1 MRPVTIGTAGH
12 IDHGKSA
19 VVHALTGI
27 DPDRLAEEQR
37 RGMTLDLGFAHLDL
51 PSGQRVGII
60 DVPGHE
66 ALIHNMLA
74 GAGGI
79 DLLMLVVAAD
89 DGVMPQTREHL
100 DIARFLPIAG
110 GVVVLTKI
118 DLVQDSE
125 WLAAVEEEV
134 RSLVAGTVLESAP
147 AVGVSAKT
155 RVGLPDLVAAL
166 DRLVALA
173 PDRPADGPVRLPIDR
188 SFTIQGFGT
197 VVTGTLWTGTI
208 RQGDLL
214 RILPQG
220 RDVRVRGVQVYGQL
234 VAEAWAGSRVA
245 ANLAG
250 VEKDEVGRGDV
261 LATADAFAPSDRLDV
276 RMRLLPGT
284 PPVGHASRVH
294 VHLGAGEAVAR
305 VAMVDRA
312 RLAPGDEALVQLRL
326 DRQVVAVHGD
336 RFIIR
341 RYSPTQ
347 TLGGGVVVQVS
358 PPRRRRGA
366 AAEALQAV
374 VETGPQALVVAAVAA
389 RGQSGMPAPDVA
401 AASGL
406 AAAAA
411 STAVAA
417 AQSAQTVTGIGERLY
432 ATSVVEEV
440 ARKVVE
446 TIAAYHKR
454 MPWRLGMP
462 RDELKGGV
470 TSGAGDRLFDY
481 VMASLTVHA
490 VIADRGGLV
499 ALSTHSPQVGAAD
512 QRLKTE
518 LIAAFDRGGTSP
530 PAAEE
535 LRRLG
540 EPQAVER
547 MLRSLADERTIL
559 QVAPDLRFATAAVES
574 VRRTVVEMV
583 RAGQDVTV
591 GLLRDRL
598 HTSRKFALA
607 LLEYFD
613 GIRVTRRVGDRR
625 VLGPHADDPL
635 RPR

>member
-19 VVHALTGI
+19 LVHALTGI

-79 DLLMLVVAAD
+79 DLVMLVVAAD
-89 DGVMPQTREHL
+89 EGVMPQTREHL

-147 AVGVSAKT
+147 VVGVSAKT
-155 RVGLPDLVAAL
+155 GVGLPDLVAAL
-166 DRLVALA
+166 DRLVAVV

-220 RDVRVRGVQVYGQL
+220 RDVRVRGVQVHGQL
-234 VAEAWAGSRVA
+234 VAEARAGSRVA

-261 LATADAFAPSDRLDV
+261 LSTSDAFTTTNRLDV
-276 RMRLLPGT
+276 RMRLLPGA

-336 RFIIR
+336 RFIVR
-341 RYSPTQ
+341 RYSPTH

-366 AAEALQAV
+366 AAEALRAV
-374 VETGPQALVVAAVAA
+374 EETGPVALVVAGIAA
-389 RGQSGMPAPDVA
+389 RGQTGMPSSEVA
-401 AASGL
+401 NAAGL
-406 AAAAA
+406 DAAAA
-411 STAVAA
+411 SAAVAA
-417 AQSAQTVTGIGERLY
+417 ARAAGSVTAIGERLF
-432 ATSVVEEV
+432 ATSVIDDI
-440 ARKVVE
+440 ARKVIE
-446 TIAAYHKR
+446 TLAAYHKR
-454 MPWRLGMP
+454 MAWRSGMP
-462 RDELKGGV
+462 RDELKGRVVASADRVFDHVMGLSTAQGTIIDRSGLISLSGHAPKV
-470 TSGAGDRLFDY
+470 DAGDERVKTALRAAFEGSGA
-481 VMASLTVHA
+481 
-490 VIADRGGLV
+490 
-499 ALSTHSPQVGAAD
+499 
-512 QRLKTE
+512 
-518 LIAAFDRGGTSP
+518 SP
-530 PAAEE
+530 PAADQ
-535 LRRLG
+535 LRALG
-540 EPQAVER
+540 DPQAVGR
-547 MLRSLADERTIL
+547 MIQALTDEQTVVR
-559 QVAPDLRFATAAVES
+559 VAPDLTFAAATVEA
-574 VRRTVVEMV
+574 VRRTVVEMA
-583 RAGQDVTV
+583 RGGHDVTV
-591 GLLRDRL
+591 ASLRDRL
-598 HTSRKFALA
+598 QTNRKFALA

-613 GIRVTRRVGDRR
+613 RIKVTRRVGDRR
-625 VLGPHADDPL
+625 VLGLHADHPVIP
-635 RPR
+635 PR